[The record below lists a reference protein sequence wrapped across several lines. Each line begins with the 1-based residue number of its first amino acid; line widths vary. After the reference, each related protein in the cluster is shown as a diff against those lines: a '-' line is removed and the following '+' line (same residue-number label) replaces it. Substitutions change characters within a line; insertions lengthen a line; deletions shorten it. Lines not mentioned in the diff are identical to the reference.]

1 MPHDDINQILTRLS
15 PGKFDAQRAVNFD
28 IERAKGLL
36 ESSFKVERLL
46 NVNEEERTADFS
58 FASDEPIEHWF
69 GCVILETEEKA
80 VDLSR
85 VDNGVCPFLVNHR
98 TDQQVG
104 VVQSVKLGKG
114 KVSGTVK
121 FSRSPLGEEIFQDV
135 KDGIRNGTS
144 IGFLIHDMILEKDEE
159 GEMPVYRAKKWEML
173 ENSSASIPA
182 DYRTVGAGRSFEKQT
197 PEPISEPPSPELRE
211 NLNTTTEKTMAKE
224 NEIETPGTPVVEAP
238 VTRSADEIATDEITR
253 WGENLGCPDLA
264 KRYLTETFADEKDIT
279 VTAFKQFVKA
289 NQKAASEI
297 PVPSAE
303 RFSPARVDS
312 RVDVV
317 SIGEA
322 FIRSLGYTNSRGKSL
337 NRGFQHSVEVPIMPS
352 ALLRATLDSASTG
365 LQGYIDYQAGP
376 IMVEQQR
383 LTVRDLL
390 AVGQTSLPSVPYIK
404 ETSYTNAATTV
415 AEEGLKPEATFALQ
429 DEFAPVKKIAVIGRV
444 SMEAWEDF
452 TIIRDYINGR
462 LRFMVAEREEAQL
475 LSGAGT
481 GSEITGILTES
492 IQSQAFGASTPTA
505 SDHGMAFHNA
515 ITKIRATGKFEPD
528 GMVVHPDDWQQ
539 MRLAQ
544 DDNKQYYGGGPF
556 SGPYG
561 VGPFANAE
569 RYWGLPVVVT
579 TAITSGT
586 GLVGAFKLGAQIWDR
601 QGITV
606 DTTNSDEDDFQYN
619 RMAIRVEER
628 LALAIYRP
636 LAFCKV
642 TGI

>member
-1 MPHDDINQILTRLS
+1 MPHDIDQILTRLT
-15 PGKFDAQRAVNFD
+15 PGKYDATRAVNFD

-36 ESSFKVERLL
+36 QSSFPVQRIL
-46 NVNEEERTADFS
+46 NLNEADRTADFA
-58 FASDEPIEHWF
+58 FASDQPIEHWF
-69 GCVILETEEKA
+69 GMVILDTDPA
-80 VDLSR
+80 NVDLSR
-85 VDNGVCPFLVNHR
+85 VENGVCPFLVNHNV
-98 TDQQVG
+98 DQHCG
-104 VVQSVKLGKG
+104 VVLAGSVEIGPVIRGK
-114 KVSGTVK
+114 VK
-121 FSRSPLGEEIFQDV
+121 FSQSQLGQEIMTDV

-144 IGFLIHDMILEKDEE
+144 IGFLIKDLILESETE

-182 DYRTVGAGRSFEKQT
+182 DHDRVGAGRSFEKQVQ
-197 PEPISEPPSPELRE
+197 EPPSPESRE
-211 NLNTTTEKTMAKE
+211 LSTNTEKTMPE
-224 NEIETPGTPVVEAP
+224 ETITKPETPVVDT
-238 VTRSADEIATDEITR
+238 VTRSAAEITSDEINR
-253 WGENLGCPDLA
+253 WGVNLKCPELA
-264 KRYLTETFADEKDIT
+264 TRYLNEAFAEDKDIT
-279 VTAFKQFVKA
+279 VTAFKAFVRA
-289 NQKAASEI
+289 NQAETTAP
-297 PVPSAE
+297 PVTAPE
-303 RFSPARVDS
+303 TRTEPARVND
-312 RVDVV
+312 RANVQ

-322 FIRSLGYTNSRGKSL
+322 FIRSLGYKGSIGKSRT
-337 NRGFQHSVEVPIMPS
+337 RGFSTSVDIPILPS
-352 ALLRATLDSASTG
+352 ALNRTTFGSSSTG
-365 LQGYIDYQAGP
+365 MQSYINYEAGP

-390 AVGQTSLPSVPYIK
+390 MVGQTSLSSVPYIK

-415 AEEGLKPEATFALQ
+415 AEEGEKPEATFALQ

-444 SMEAWEDF
+444 TDEVWNDF
-452 TIIRDYINGR
+452 PMVRDYINGR

-492 IQSQAFGASTPTA
+492 IQSQAFASSTPTN
-505 SDHGMAFHNA
+505 SDHAMAFHNA
-515 ITKIRATGKFEPD
+515 ITKIRTNGKFEPD
-528 GMVVHPDDWQQ
+528 GIVVHPDDWQQ

-544 DDNKQYYGGGPF
+544 DDNNQYYGGGPF

-561 VGPFANAE
+561 NGPFANAE

-579 TAITSGT
+579 TAISSGT

-601 QGITV
+601 EGITV
-606 DTTNSDEDDFQYN
+606 DSTNSDEDDFKFN